1 MTQRG
6 PWRIKTADRVYDNR
20 WITVTHHEVLTP
32 RGVDGIYGTVHFK
45 HLAIG
50 VLPLDEHG
58 NTWLV
63 GQYRFSLDAYSW
75 EIPEGGCAPGEEPL
89 EAAKREL
96 REETGLEARIWT
108 PCLEMDLSN
117 SVTDERSISFI
128 ARGLSFGEAEPDE
141 TEQLA
146 VRKLPFE
153 DVVEMVMRGEIRDS
167 LSVATVLKARIGMG

>member
-1 MTQRG
+1 M
-6 PWRIKTADRVYDNR
+6 
-20 WITVTHHEVLTP
+20 THHEVLTP

>member
-1 MTQRG
+1 
-6 PWRIKTADRVYDNR
+6 
-20 WITVTHHEVLTP
+20 VTHHEVLTP

-153 DVVEMVMRGEIRDS
+153 EVVEMVMRGEIRDS
-167 LSVATVLKARIGMG
+167 LSVATVLKARIDLG